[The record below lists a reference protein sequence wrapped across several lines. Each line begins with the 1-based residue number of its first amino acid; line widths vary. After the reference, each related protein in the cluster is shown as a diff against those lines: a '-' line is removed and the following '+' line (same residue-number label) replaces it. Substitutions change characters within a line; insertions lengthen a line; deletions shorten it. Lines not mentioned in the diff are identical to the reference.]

1 MRYYPHAE
9 WPYGDRRPEQPGED
23 LCPGRDRLGAGGD
36 RHRPSRA
43 AREGSAIP
51 PRLCVKLSN
60 GLVVERTGK
69 NSDLKVTDTEGRR
82 AGQQLLNEFVEQ
94 LALDLPKFMQA
105 SAKEKAGILLEV
117 IGVEDQLI
125 ELERKENSLY
135 NDRLAI
141 GRIADQK
148 AKHAKEITGYPEAP
162 MEPVSAYDL
171 IQRQQD
177 ILARNGEN
185 QRKRQRAAQ
194 LEAQRDSLRRQLDDL
209 QAKYEAVCG
218 DCEIARRDALDLL
231 DESTEEL
238 EADIRNVEA
247 INIKVRANQEKAR
260 AEEEARDYQ
269 NQYDT
274 LTSEIEGIRQ
284 KKRDL
289 LLGANL
295 PLPGLSVEDGELVYM
310 GQPWDC
316 MSGSDQLKVS
326 AAIVRAIKPQCGFVL
341 LDKLEQMDPDTLREF
356 GAWMEAEGLQGIA
369 TRVSTDGTCSI
380 LIEDGYVKEE
390 GPAPASAAWKAGE
403 F

>member
-1 MRYYPHAE
+1 
-9 WPYGDRRPEQPGED
+9 
-23 LCPGRDRLGAGGD
+23 
-36 RHRPSRA
+36 
-43 AREGSAIP
+43 
-51 PRLCVKLSN
+51 
-60 GLVVERTGK
+60 
-69 NSDLKVTDTEGRR
+69 
-82 AGQQLLNEFVEQ
+82 
-94 LALDLPKFMQA
+94 
-105 SAKEKAGILLEV
+105 
-117 IGVEDQLI
+117 
-125 ELERKENSLY
+125 
-135 NDRLAI
+135 
-141 GRIADQK
+141 
-148 AKHAKEITGYPEAP
+148 

-194 LEAQRDSLRRQLDDL
+194 LEAQRESLRRQLDDL

-274 LTSEIEGIRQ
+274 LTSEIEDIRQ

-310 GQPWDC
+310 GKPWDC

-380 LIEDGYVKEE
+380 LIEDGYAKEGD
-390 GPAPASAAWKAGE
+390 GPAPAPAAWKAGE